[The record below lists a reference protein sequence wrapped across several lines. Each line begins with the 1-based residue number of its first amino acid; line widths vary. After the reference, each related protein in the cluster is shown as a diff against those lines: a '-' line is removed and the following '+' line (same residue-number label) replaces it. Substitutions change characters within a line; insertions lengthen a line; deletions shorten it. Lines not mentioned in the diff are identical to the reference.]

1 MEFPLTA
8 PAYGSNIPGIGGD
21 DEINM
26 YIETATAS
34 ALVQRVLIPSP
45 ALRVEYQETTSEAC
59 RGMYRTAGGR
69 VFQVAGA
76 TLYEL
81 LQNGTRES
89 IGNIGTPSGPVGM
102 SDNGNHL
109 VILDGGKGYTFDFTT
124 EVLAEIADVE
134 FPAGAKQVAFIDGYF
149 LTYDPGTL
157 FVRWSEL
164 LDGTAWPMLNRT
176 SAYASPDEVTAVIAN
191 GRELWALGPLSAQ
204 VFYSTGEA
212 DQQFAPVQ
220 SVALD
225 VGTDAP
231 QSIAVARDSVIFVGA
246 GKDGHGRVFRSSGY
260 SLSPVSTRGIE
271 GILSDAGDLS
281 GSVAHIHSFNGH
293 TFYVLTVAAAEKT
306 VVYDVDLG
314 EWHERAWMDPD
325 TGELKRWRGTY
336 GCFAFGKQF
345 IGDSNGNAVY
355 RLSSDHWK
363 DEKPDKSGEWSIKR
377 RRTMPHITAD
387 GKIIQH
393 ADFELWGRMGEGL
406 VTGHGEDPVMIL
418 SWSNDG
424 GREFTAVQHVP
435 IGRLGNY
442 DIRARLPMLGQ
453 SRDRVYRIEM
463 SDPVPFAL
471 GGARGRVR
479 VLDA

>member
-26 YIETATAS
+26 YIETATES
-34 ALVQRVLIPSP
+34 ALVTRILIPTP
-45 ALRVEYQETTSEAC
+45 ALRVECVETSSGAC
-59 RGMYRTAGGR
+59 RGMYRAASGR

-81 LQNGTRES
+81 LENGTRTAR
-89 IGNIGTPSGPVGM
+89 GNIGTASGPIGM

-109 VILDGGKGYTFDFTT
+109 ILLDGGAGYTFDFVANTLT
-124 EVLAEIADVE
+124 EITDAE
-134 FPAGAKQVAFIDGYF
+134 FPNGANQVAFIDGYF
-149 LTYDPGTL
+149 LTYEPGSL
-157 FVRWSEL
+157 FIRWSEL
-164 LDGTAWPMLNRT
+164 LDGTAWPLLNRT
-176 SAYASPDEVTAVIAN
+176 SAYASPDEVASVIAN
-191 GRELWALGPLSAQ
+191 GRELWAFGPLSGQ

-231 QSIAVARDSVIFVGA
+231 HSIAVARDSVIFVGA
-246 GKDGHGRVFRSSGY
+246 GKDGHGRVFRSNGY
-260 SLSPVSTRGIE
+260 TVAPISTRGIE

-281 GSVAHIHSFNGH
+281 GSVAHVHSFNGH

-314 EWHERAWMDPD
+314 EWHERAWMNPD

-336 GCFAFGKQF
+336 GCFAFGKMLM
-345 IGDSNGNAVY
+345 GDSNGNAVY

-363 DEKPDKSGEWSIKR
+363 DQKPDASGEWNIKR
-377 RRTMPHITAD
+377 RRTMPHLVSG
-387 GKIIQH
+387 GKMVQH

-406 VTGHGEDPVMIL
+406 VQGHGEDPVFIL

-424 GREFTAVQHVP
+424 GREFYGVQHVK

-442 DIRARLPMLGQ
+442 DIRARFVMLGQ
-453 SRDRVYRIEM
+453 ARDRVYRIEM
-463 SDPVPFAL
+463 TDPVPFAWA
-471 GGARGRVR
+471 GARGKVR

>member
-21 DEINM
+21 DEINI
-26 YIETATAS
+26 YVETATES
-34 ALVQRVLIPSP
+34 ALVTRALVPTP
-45 ALRVEYQETTSEAC
+45 ALRVEYAQTATGAC
-59 RGMYRTAGGR
+59 RGMYRAAAGR

-81 LQNGTRES
+81 YENGTRTAR
-89 IGNIGTPSGPVGM
+89 GNIATANGPVGM
-102 SDNGNHL
+102 SDNGNHMVL
-109 VILDGGKGYTFDFTT
+109 LDGGTGYVYDFTANT
-124 EVLAEIADVE
+124 LSEITDVE
-134 FPAGAKQVAFIDGYF
+134 FPNGAKQVAFIDGYF
-149 LTYDPGTL
+149 LTYEPGSL
-157 FVRWSEL
+157 FIRWSEL
-164 LDGTAWPMLNRT
+164 LDGTAWPLLNRA
-176 SAYASPDEVTAVIAN
+176 SAYASPDDVTAIIAN
-191 GRELWALGPLSAQ
+191 GRELWALGPLSGQ

-231 QSIAVARDSVIFVGA
+231 HSIAVARDSMIFVGA
-246 GKDGHGRVFRSSGY
+246 GKDGHGRVFRSIGY
-260 SLSPVSTRGIE
+260 TVSPISTRGIE

-281 GSVAHIHSFNGH
+281 GSVAHVHSFNGH

-314 EWHERAWMDPD
+314 EWHERAWMDPQ

-336 GCFAFGKQF
+336 GCFAFGKMLM
-345 IGDSNGNAVY
+345 GDSNGNAVY
-355 RLSSDHWK
+355 RLSSAHWK
-363 DEKPDKSGEWSIKR
+363 DEKPDASGEWSIKR
-377 RRTMPHITAD
+377 RRTMPHIVAG
-387 GKIIQH
+387 GKMVQH

-406 VTGHGEDPVMIL
+406 VTGNGEDPVIIL

-424 GREFTAVQHVP
+424 GREFYAVQHVQ

-463 SDPVPFAL
+463 TDPVPFAW
-471 GGARGRVR
+471 GGARGKVR
-479 VLDA
+479 VLDD